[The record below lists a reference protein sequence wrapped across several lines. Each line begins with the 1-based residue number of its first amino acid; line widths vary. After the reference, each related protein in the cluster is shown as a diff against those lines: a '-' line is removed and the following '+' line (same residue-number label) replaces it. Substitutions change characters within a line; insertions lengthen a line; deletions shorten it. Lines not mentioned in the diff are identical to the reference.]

1 VLTKA
6 ALASL
11 MITSGNLALKP
22 QKRRRKLDEETQIA
36 QGISGFRNDQRV

>member
-22 QKRRRKLDEETQIA
+22 QRRRKLDEETQIA